1 MVIQGFSPKIGGAEL
16 QLERLLP
23 RLAERGVSAV
33 VLTRAFG
40 GRPRRE
46 RVHGAEVVRTRVAG
60 DGPLASAV
68 YVATCLGY
76 LLRHRRKLDLV
87 HAHGALSEG
96 AIALAARALGLP
108 VLVKIL
114 RAGHQGDFE
123 LLAARPAGRLRTR
136 LLSRSATFVA
146 LSDES
151 RAELTG
157 QGVPPERVLVIPNGV
172 DTDAYR
178 PAGDAERAEL
188 RRDLGLD
195 DGPLV
200 LYVGRLIDVKN
211 VDTVVRA
218 LPELPGVRFLALGD
232 GPERHGLIRLAG
244 DLGVTDRAS
253 FPGATGRVAE
263 HLRAADVFVLP
274 SRSEGLSNS
283 LLEAMAS
290 GLACIGTPV
299 SGTRALLADGRG
311 VLVEPGDVEAWTE
324 ALRRLTGDADLRRD
338 LGEAAARHV
347 QEHHSIDT
355 TADRLVAAYERL
367 R

>member
-1 MVIQGFSPKIGGAEL
+1 MVIQGFPPKVGGAEL

-46 RVHGAEVVRTRVAG
+46 RVPGAEVVRTRVAG
-60 DGPLASAV
+60 AGPLASAV
-68 YVATCLGY
+68 YVATCVGY
-76 LLRHRRKLDLV
+76 LVRRRRSLDLV

-108 VLVKIL
+108 VIVKIL

-136 LLSRSATFVA
+136 LLARAAWFVA

-151 RAELTG
+151 RSELIAL
-157 QGVPPERVLVIPNGV
+157 GVPAERVLVIPNGV
-172 DTDAYR
+172 DTDEYR
-178 PAGDAERAEL
+178 PAGESERTEL
-188 RRDLGLD
+188 RARLGLAD
-195 DGPLV
+195 APLV
-200 LYVGRLIDVKN
+200 LFVGRLIDVKG

-218 LPELPGVRFLALGD
+218 LPEVPELRFLALGD
-232 GPERHGLIRLAG
+232 GPERETLMRLAEEV
-244 DLGVTDRAS
+244 GVAERAS
-253 FPGATGRVAE
+253 FPGATARVAE
-263 HLRAADVFVLP
+263 HLRAADVFALP

-290 GLACIGTPV
+290 GLACLATPV

-311 VLVEPGDVEAWTE
+311 VLVEPGDVAAWTD
-324 ALRRLTGDADLRRD
+324 ALRRVSGDAALRRT
-338 LGEAAARHV
+338 LGAAAAEHV
-347 QEHHSIDT
+347 REHFSIET
-355 TADRLVAAYERL
+355 TADKLVAAYERL

>member
-23 RLAERGVSAV
+23 RLAERGVSSV

-46 RVHGAEVVRTRVAG
+46 RVPGAEVVRTRVAG

-76 LLRHRRKLDLV
+76 LLRHRRSLDVV

-96 AIALAARALGLP
+96 AIALAARALRLP

-136 LLSRSATFVA
+136 LLARAASFVA

-151 RAELTG
+151 RDELLDL
-157 QGVPPERVLVIPNGV
+157 GVPPERVLTIPNGV
-172 DTDAYR
+172 DTDEYR
-178 PAGDAERAEL
+178 PAGESEKADL
-188 RRDLGLD
+188 RRGLGL
-195 DGPLV
+195 GPEPLV
-200 LYVGRLIDVKN
+200 LYVGRLIDVKG
-211 VDTVVRA
+211 VDTA
-218 LPELPGVRFLALGD
+218 LRGLPDLPDVRFVALGD
-232 GPERHGLIRLAG
+232 GPEREGLIRLAG
-244 DLGVTDRAS
+244 ELGVAGRAS
-253 FPGATGRVAE
+253 FPGSSGRVAE

-283 LLEAMAS
+283 LLEAMAC
-290 GLACIGTPV
+290 GLACVATPV

-311 VLVEPGDVEAWTE
+311 VLVEPGDVGAWTD
-324 ALRRLTGDADLRRD
+324 ALQRVTSDADLRRR
-338 LGEAAARHV
+338 LGEAAARHAR
-347 QEHHSIDT
+347 EHHSIET